1 MTPHRPS
8 QIRSQRRLA
17 VAWRDS
23 VWFPPVLAEGR
34 YRAEHPRRPVVWP
47 TQIITDPTTCAART
61 LNLTQP

>member
-8 QIRSQRRLA
+8 QIRLQRRLA
-17 VAWRDS
+17 VAWQDS

-34 YRAEHPRRPVVWP
+34 FRADSRRPVRWP

-61 LNLTQP
+61 LNVTQP